1 MSQSNDS
8 IAVMLLCCRMSA
20 TRQELFDPLSPQEYH
35 ALEQTLSKKL
45 KTTPGWMFGRD
56 IGEMMQELEVSEQEA
71 HRLVVLM
78 ERMVSLSY
86 EMDNYARRGIEI
98 ITCVDRRYPLSL
110 SRRLG
115 VNAPPVIYVC
125 GNMNLFREPT
135 LAFAG
140 SVPGEEATE
149 RETKLLADRCAQ
161 AGIVFASGATSG
173 LDQTAEERLLENGGR
188 LIAWLPGGMFEA
200 VEREGLAQLIHERR
214 AVACSVV
221 HPGAAVQSNNARA
234 RSKCLYATGT
244 VSYVLG
250 CEHKRGDTWDGAAEA
265 LRNRYTERMYAWE
278 TDLFSGN
285 AMLIK
290 RGANALPGVE
300 KLDLGQLRTR
310 WMQEEG
316 EQLSVF
322 DDRHLLY

>member
-1 MSQSNDS
+1 MAQNNDS

-56 IGEMMQELEVSEQEA
+56 IVELTQELGVTEQEA

-86 EMDNYARRGIEI
+86 ELDNYDRCGIELV
-98 ITCVDRRYPLSL
+98 TCVDRRYPVSL
-110 SRRLG
+110 KRRLG
-115 VNAPPVIYVC
+115 AYAPPVIYAC
-125 GNMNLFREPT
+125 GNMNLFREPV

-140 SVPGEEATE
+140 SVPGEERTE
-149 RETKLLADRCAQ
+149 RETVLLADRACDAQ
-161 AGIVFASGATSG
+161 TVFATSGTSG
-173 LDQTAEERLLENGGR
+173 LDQTAECRLADNGGR
-188 LIAWLPGGMFEA
+188 MITWLPGGMTEA
-200 VEREGLAQLIHERR
+200 IQREGLADLIRDRR
-214 AVACSVV
+214 AVACSIV
-221 HPGAAVQSNNARA
+221 HPGAAVQSQNARA

-265 LRNRYTERMYAWE
+265 LRNRFTERMYCWE

-290 RGANALPGVE
+290 RGAVGISGAD
-300 KLDLGQLRTR
+300 KLDFAQLRTR

-322 DDRHLLY
+322 DDRHLIY

>member
-1 MSQSNDS
+1 MSQNNDS

-20 TRQELFDPLSPQEYH
+20 TRQELFDPLSPPEYH
-35 ALEQTLSKKL
+35 ALEQTLEKKL

-56 IGEMMQELEVSEQEA
+56 IGELMQELDVSEQEA

-86 EMDNYARRGIEI
+86 ELDTYDQHGIEI
-98 ITCVDRRYPLSL
+98 VTCVDRRYPASL
-110 SRRLG
+110 KRRLG
-115 VNAPPVIYVC
+115 VYAPPVLYVC

-140 SVPGEEATE
+140 SVPGEERTE
-149 RETKLLADRCAQ
+149 RETALLADRAAE
-161 AGIVFASGATSG
+161 AGVVFASSATSG
-173 LDQTAEERLLENGGR
+173 LDQVAEYRLFENGGQ
-188 LIAWLPGGMFEA
+188 LIAWLPGGMIEA
-200 VEREGLAQLIHERR
+200 IQREGLADLIRGRR
-214 AVACSVV
+214 AVACSIV
-221 HPGAAVQSNNARA
+221 HPGAAVQSQNARA

-250 CEHKRGDTWDGAAEA
+250 CEYKRGDTWDGAAEA
-265 LRNRYTERMYAWE
+265 LRNRFTERMYCWD

-285 AMLIK
+285 AVLIR
-290 RGANALPGVE
+290 RGAVALSGADR
-300 KLDLGQLRTR
+300 LDFGQLRTR
-310 WMQEEG
+310 WNQEEG

-322 DDRHLLY
+322 DDRHLIY

>member
-1 MSQSNDS
+1 MSQNNDS

-20 TRQELFDPLSPQEYH
+20 TRQELFDPLSPPEYH
-35 ALEQTLSKKL
+35 ALEQVLSKKL

-56 IGEMMQELEVSEQEA
+56 IGELMQELGVTEQEA

-86 EMDNYARRGIEI
+86 ELDNYDRSGIEV

-110 SRRLG
+110 KRRLG
-115 VNAPPVIYVC
+115 VNAPPVIYAC

-140 SVPGEEATE
+140 SVPGEEITE
-149 RETKLLADRCAQ
+149 RETRLLADRA
-161 AGIVFASGATSG
+161 AETETVFASSATSG
-173 LDQTAEERLLENGGR
+173 LDQVAEFRLLENGGR
-188 LIAWLPGGMFEA
+188 LIAWLPGGMIEA
-200 VEREGLAQLIHERR
+200 IQRDGLADLLRERR
-214 AVACSVV
+214 AVACSIV
-221 HPGAAVQSNNARA
+221 HPGAAVQSQNARA
-234 RSKCLYATGT
+234 RAKCLYATGT

-250 CEHKRGDTWDGAAEA
+250 CEYKRGDTWDGAAEA
-265 LRNRYTERMYAWE
+265 LRNKYTERMYCWE

-285 AMLIK
+285 AVLLK
-290 RGANALPGVE
+290 RGAAALSGAD
-300 KLDLGQLRTR
+300 KLDFAQLRTR

-322 DDRHLLY
+322 DDRHLIY

>member
-1 MSQSNDS
+1 MSQNNDS

-20 TRQELFDPLSPQEYH
+20 TRQELFDPLSPPEYH
-35 ALEQTLSKKL
+35 ALEQTLARKL

-56 IGEMMQELEVSEQEA
+56 IGELMQELGVTEQEA

-86 EMDNYARRGIEI
+86 ELDNYDQHGIEI
-98 ITCVDRRYPLSL
+98 VTCVDKRYPLTL
-110 SRRLG
+110 KRRLG
-115 VNAPPVIYVC
+115 VYAPPVIYIC

-140 SVPGEEATE
+140 SVPGEERTE
-149 RETKLLADRCAQ
+149 RETRLLADRAADAQ
-161 AGIVFASGATSG
+161 TVFASSATSG
-173 LDQTAEERLLENGGR
+173 LDQTAEYRLFENGGR
-188 LIAWLPGGMFEA
+188 LIAWLPGGMIEA
-200 VEREGLAQLIHERR
+200 IQREGLADLIRDRR
-214 AVACSVV
+214 AVACSIV
-221 HPGAAVQSNNARA
+221 HPGAAVQSTNAKA

-265 LRNRYTERMYAWE
+265 LRNKFTERMYCWD

-285 AMLIK
+285 SVLIK
-290 RGANALPGVE
+290 RGAVGISGAE
-300 KLDLGQLRTR
+300 KLDFAQLRTR

-322 DDRHLLY
+322 DDRHLIY